1 MTKMIE
7 LAGKDF
13 KTVTINMFKNLKKS
27 INKIR
32 NKRLKKSNT
41 TSRDE
46 KKNSLAKPNCTTD
59 TTGKKIN

>member
-13 KTVTINMFKNLKKS
+13 KTVTINVFKNLKKS

-32 NKRLKKSNT
+32 NER
-41 TSRDE
+41 
-46 KKNSLAKPNCTTD
+46 
-59 TTGKKIN
+59 